1 MIRSTLVLALLGA
14 FSINSQAG
22 TLLFDRDVTGNVIT
36 GSGIGNGG
44 FTVATTESLEIGL
57 RARVR
62 YGNPDINGVYSPTGQ
77 TNSNHDGSYSHATGG
92 FTPSGGANG
101 TAGGTRASWNFDW
114 SINTNT
120 SPKPGQN
127 IAALT
132 YQLGM
137 DFDAGVGT
145 HFQVFDLINGPNPSA
160 GGAAAWD
167 HSFGKNSTAQGQ
179 GTKASGATLPDYLL
193 SYNALKAANN
203 LVQNSWNYDFFDN
216 DSNFKFDPTK
226 DGTYTIY
233 LQAFGADGKS
243 LARSEINV
251 IVGKGAQIPEP
262 ASLALVGLALAGM
275 GLLRR
280 RS

>member
-14 FSINSQAG
+14 FTLSSQAG
-22 TLLFDRDVTGNVIT
+22 VLLFDKDVTSNVIT
-36 GSGIGNGG
+36 GNGIGNGG
-44 FTVATTESLEIGL
+44 FTVAKTETLEIGL

-62 YGNPDINGVYSPTGQ
+62 YGNPDSNGVYSPTGE

-114 SINTNT
+114 SINTNV
-120 SPKPGQN
+120 SGKGGQN
-127 IAALT
+127 IAGLT

-137 DFDAGVGT
+137 DFDAGIGT
-145 HFQVFDLINGPNPSA
+145 NFQKFDLINVNYA
-160 GGAAAWD
+160 D
-167 HSFGKNSTAQGQ
+167 HSFGNNQTLQSQGVEAADAAAY
-179 GTKASGATLPDYLL
+179 AS
-193 SYNALKAANN
+193 LKAANN

-216 DSNFKFDPTK
+216 NSNFKFDPTK

-233 LQAFGADGKS
+233 LQAFSANGNS

-275 GLLRR
+275 GLVRHSKKR
-280 RS
+280 